1 MIRAMSLRS
10 IYAGVALAA
19 LLAILPA
26 TAFGQDV
33 AGRWTGSAE
42 WTDGGGTKR
51 TQNSTIEIKLEAGKL
66 VAHSVSPEGKLGAEL
81 KINVDGGNVN
91 IYRYLTLDD
100 GEHLRWKLE
109 WKGGKLVG
117 SFSAQHDRPN
127 KWMYDRLL
135 DFTMTKTK

>member
-1 MIRAMSLRS
+1 MRFTIT
-10 IYAGVALAA
+10 AA
-19 LLAILPA
+19 ILAITIT

-33 AGRWTGSAE
+33 TGRWSGSAD

-51 TQNSTIEIKLEAGKL
+51 TQRSVIQIKLDAGKL
-66 VAHSVSPEGKLGAEL
+66 VAHSLSAEGKVGAEL

-109 WKGGKLVG
+109 LKDGKLVG
-117 SFSAQHDRPN
+117 SFSAQHDSPK

-135 DFTMTKTK
+135 DFTMTKVE

>member
-1 MIRAMSLRS
+1 MHFLSTTSRL
-10 IYAGVALAA
+10 VLTAA
-19 LLAILPA
+19 LIAVSLTPA
-26 TAFGQDV
+26 FSQDV
-33 AGRWTGSAE
+33 TGRWVGSAD

-51 TQNSTIEIKLEAGKL
+51 TQRSAVEIKLEAGKL
-66 VAHSVSPEGKLGAEL
+66 VAHAVSPDGKVGAEL

-109 WKGGKLVG
+109 LKGGKLVG
-117 SFSAQHDRPN
+117 SFSAQHDRPS

-135 DFTMTKTK
+135 DFAMTRAE